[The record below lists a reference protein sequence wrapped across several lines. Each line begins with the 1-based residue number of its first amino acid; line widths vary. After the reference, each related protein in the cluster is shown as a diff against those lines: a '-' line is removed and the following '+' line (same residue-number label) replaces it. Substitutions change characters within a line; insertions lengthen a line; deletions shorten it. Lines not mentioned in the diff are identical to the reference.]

1 VPGTKSSGSADDVG
15 RLLADDSV
23 PGTKSS
29 TTQPNILFIMSD
41 DHAAHAISAYSS
53 AMNRT
58 QINHTPNIDR
68 IAVGGMRLDACFCTN
83 SICTP
88 SRAAI
93 LAGTYNHVNG
103 VTTLD
108 THMDNTLDTF
118 PKRLQDAGYQT
129 AMFGKW
135 HLGHGPEH
143 DPTGFDYWRVL
154 PGQGHYHNPVMLE
167 PRPDGRG
174 HEIVERGGYV
184 TDLIT
189 EDSLR
194 WLDER
199 DPNRPFMLMCHHK
212 APHRTWE
219 PSAEHFTMY
228 DDIDIPEPA
237 TLWDDHVGRADVV
250 QAIEMRIMDLDP
262 IVDLKAPVPP
272 GLSEREEISW
282 RYQRYI
288 KDYLRTIASIDDNV
302 GQMLDWLDDNDLTDN
317 TLVVYTS
324 DQGFFLGDHGWFDKR
339 MMYEESL
346 NMPFL
351 ARLPGTI
358 PAGSTSAAMAVNVDF
373 APTFLD
379 LAGIEIPAGMQG
391 RSLVPILQGGVP
403 DDWPESMYYRY
414 WMHRDDAHN
423 VPAHYGVRTRT
434 HKLIGYY
441 NDPLGQT
448 GANEPA
454 DRPEWE
460 LFDLVVDPAEM
471 HNKIDDLGYRQ
482 VAIEL
487 RDELARQQAHV
498 GDTPH
503 AAAQA
508 VLDDLLGFD

>member
-1 VPGTKSSGSADDVG
+1 MT
-15 RLLADDSV
+15 R
-23 PGTKSS
+23 
-29 TTQPNILFIMSD
+29 PNILFIMSD

-53 AMNRT
+53 AMSRT
-58 QINHTPNIDR
+58 QINHTPNLDR
-68 IAVGGMRLDACFCTN
+68 IGAGGMRLDACFCTN

-118 PKRLQDAGYQT
+118 PKRLQEAGYQT

-143 DPTGFDYWRVL
+143 DPTGFDHWRVL

-174 HEIVERGGYV
+174 HEILERGGYV

-189 EDSLR
+189 DDSLR

-199 DPNRPFMLMCHHK
+199 DPDRPFMLMCHHK

-250 QAIEMRIMDLDP
+250 KAMEMRIMDLDP

-302 GQMLDWLDDNDLTDN
+302 GRMLDWLDDNDLTDN

-346 NMPFL
+346 NMAFL

-358 PAGSTSAAMAVNVDF
+358 PASSTSDAMAVNVDF

-379 LAGIEIPAGMQG
+379 IAGIEIPAGMQG
-391 RSLVPILQGGVP
+391 RSLVPILLGEVP

-414 WMHRDDAHN
+414 WMHRDGAHN
-423 VPAHYGVRTRT
+423 VPAHYGVRTRA

-441 NDPLGQT
+441 NDPLGQL

-460 LFDLVVDPAEM
+460 LFDLVADPAEM
-471 HNKIDDLGYRQ
+471 HNKIDDPEYRQ

-487 RDELARQQAHV
+487 RDELARQQTLV
-498 GDTPH
+498 GDDPH

-508 VLDDLLGFD
+508 VLDDLLGVG